1 MEVAQ
6 INRSSYQEP
15 LVPQTEKKQQQQ
27 VQQKEDLVARKKSQT
42 TKIDKYV

>member
-15 LVPQTEKKQQQQ
+15 LVPQTEKKQQQAQ
-27 VQQKEDLVARKKSQT
+27 QQKELVERKKPQT

>member
-15 LVPQTEKKQQQQ
+15 LVPQTEKKQQQ
-27 VQQKEDLVARKKSQT
+27 VQQREDLVARKKPQP
-42 TKIDKYV
+42 TKIAKYV

>member
-15 LVPQTEKKQQQQ
+15 LVPQTEKKQQQ
-27 VQQKEDLVARKKSQT
+27 VQQREDLVARKKPQT
-42 TKIDKYV
+42 TRIDKYV